1 MYAHMKFLEREM
13 KLKVGKRRDE
23 MNVKEKRTKRRPKE
37 KERERSVG
45 IGGEEGMKGRI

>member
-1 MYAHMKFLEREM
+1 MEFLER
-13 KLKVGKRRDE
+13 DE
-23 MNVKEKRTKRRPKE
+23 IKGGERNVKEKRTKRRPKE